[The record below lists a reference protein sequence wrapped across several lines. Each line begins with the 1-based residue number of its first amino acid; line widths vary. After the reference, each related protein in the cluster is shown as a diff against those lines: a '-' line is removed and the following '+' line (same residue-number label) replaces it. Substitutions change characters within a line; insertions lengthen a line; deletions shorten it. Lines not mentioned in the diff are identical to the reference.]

1 MFEWMVTVEI
11 NGKEYL
17 ERICYSK
24 EKAEAVAKE
33 MNDKNN
39 NRIYKVKKG
48 SDKF

>member
-1 MFEWMVTVEI
+1 MMDWMVLVNI

-24 EKAEAVAKE
+24 ERAEAVAKE

-39 NRIYKVKKG
+39 GNTYRVVKG
-48 SDKF
+48 SDNF

>member
-17 ERICYSK
+17 ERICFSK

-39 NRIYKVKKG
+39 GNTYRVVNET
-48 SDKF
+48 DKF

>member
-1 MFEWMVTVEI
+1 MMDWMVLVNI

-24 EKAEAVAKE
+24 ERAEAVAKE

-39 NRIYKVKKG
+39 GNTYRVVNET
-48 SDKF
+48 DKF